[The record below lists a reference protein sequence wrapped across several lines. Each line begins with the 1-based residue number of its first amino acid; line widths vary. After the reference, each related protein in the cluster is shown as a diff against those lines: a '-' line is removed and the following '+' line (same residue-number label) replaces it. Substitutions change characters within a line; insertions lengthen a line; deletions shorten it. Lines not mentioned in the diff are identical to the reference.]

1 MQNNSKE
8 VFNEPPPR
16 GFGNSGMGLFFR
28 SGIQENGKYRSG
40 FRENDFVWD
49 SGKDL
54 VDASSLLWTVDCV
67 HTHAMMQL
75 DTTGWVASAL
85 RHRAA

>member
-8 VFNEPPPR
+8 VFNEPPQGVR
-16 GFGNSGMGLFFR
+16 EFGNGSFFR